1 MKEAIFSF
9 DFPVFFFWVSVYTC
23 QASKSC
29 GTWFVSAKLFQN
41 LKFTK
46 KNTHKKKQLLS
57 SRALF
62 FAFTVLADAIFKPY
76 EDPFHLQSILD
87 QPELS
92 EPGGSHRPAEWS
104 DVHSHR
110 YPESGVSS
118 DPHYL
123 RIKCFPRRCLALSSV
138 WRRIWRK
145 GSQGSA
151 GRVSLEC
158 FWSPRWLQSP
168 EPGWRPN
175 FFAVC
180 FPFAW
185 LWIGWTLSPLGFAS
199 RFPCLLPGSPLE

>member
-46 KNTHKKKQLLS
+46 KRTHKKKQLLS

-76 EDPFHLQSILD
+76 EDPFHLQPILD

-110 YPESGVSS
+110 YPDSGVSS

-123 RIKCFPRRCLALSSV
+123 WIKCFPAAV
-138 WRRIWRK
+138 WRFLVFEGGSGERAHGEAQAESPWSVS
-145 GSQGSA
+145 GPLAGCNPLSQGE
-151 GRVSLEC
+151 GPTPLRCV
-158 FWSPRWLQSP
+158 
-168 EPGWRPN
+168 
-175 FFAVC
+175 
-180 FPFAW
+180 
-185 LWIGWTLSPLGFAS
+185 SPLPGFGLAG
-199 RFPCLLPGSPLE
+199 L